1 MRRLLRKTAALA
13 ALVGSALSA
22 AAEDWPTRPVTMVIP
37 FAAGGTLD
45 VYGRVLAPRL
55 SELLGKTVVIENI
68 GGAGG
73 MTGAARI
80 AKAAPDGYQFVY
92 GNIGTHAHNQTLY
105 RQPLYNAATDF
116 APVALV
122 AESVPALIVRKD
134 LPVGNFSEF
143 IAYVQKHQ
151 KELQYG
157 SAGAGSPPH
166 LACVLLNAAMGVNTT
181 HIPYRSGG
189 QAIQDLLAGR
199 NDYQCPGL
207 PVALPQI
214 ESNSVKPIAILSRD
228 RSPFLPALASTHE
241 QGLTDFDIT
250 NWTAMFLPKGTPQ
263 PIVRKLN
270 QAIAAT
276 LETPF
281 VQERL
286 KEVGA
291 TVVPPKRRSPEYL
304 QKFVESEITKWAAA
318 IKSAGVAAD

>member
-1 MRRLLRKTAALA
+1 VRRYAGMTTALTAVVALNA
-13 ALVGSALSA
+13 SA
-22 AAEDWPTRPVTMVIP
+22 AAQEWPARPVTMVIP

-45 VYGRVLAPRL
+45 VFGRVLAPRL

-73 MTGAARI
+73 MTGTARV

-92 GNIGTHAHNQTLY
+92 GNIGTHAHNQTVY

-122 AESVPALIVRKD
+122 AESAPALIVRKD
-134 LPVGNFSEF
+134 LPVGNLPEF
-143 IAYVQKHQ
+143 IAYVRKHQ

-157 SAGAGSPPH
+157 SGGAGSPPH
-166 LACVLLNAAMGVNTT
+166 LSCVLLNAAIGVNTM

-207 PVALPQI
+207 PVTLPQI
-214 ESNSVKPIAILSRD
+214 ESNSVRPIATLSRD
-228 RSPFLPALASTHE
+228 RSMLLATLASAHE
-241 QGLTDFDIT
+241 QGLTDFDIN
-250 NWTAMFLPKGTPQ
+250 NWTAMFLPKATPQ
-263 PIVRKLN
+263 PIVRKLH
-270 QAIAAT
+270 QAVVAT
-276 LETPF
+276 METPF
-281 VQERL
+281 VQQRL

-291 TVVPPKRRSPEYL
+291 TIVAPERRSPEYL
-304 QKFVESEITKWAAA
+304 QKFVESEIPKWAAA
-318 IKSAGVAAD
+318 IKAAGVAAD